1 VSAPERALSG
11 VAAGETESVQA
22 HAEPDAAKDRR
33 WRRWAVAAFATA
45 MAMEAV
51 GWVFLAVNGSNGTDS
66 VAGALLFDLPLL
78 VFPITGLVVSR
89 KQPRNAVV
97 WVLLGIGLASGFG
110 SVVASYAAYG
120 LVTNPG
126 ALPGADVAAAVNGP
140 AWDPVIVPIGTLL
153 LLLFP
158 DGRPPSKRWNW
169 VLWLTLFAMA
179 AVFVTIMVSP
189 GPLSDSIKGAPKG
202 ATNPIAVPALGKLL
216 SIALP
221 LIPICM
227 VASVISLIVRF
238 RRSRGVERL
247 QLKWLA
253 AAASIGVGLYALS
266 SVATAANWNRGGDPL
281 WLTVVQNLSL
291 FAFMLIPVSIG
302 LAILRYHL
310 FDIDRIIS
318 RTLSYF
324 LLTALLVGV
333 YALIVVGIGTLTGRS
348 NNPVLIAGATLLVAA
363 LFGPLRRRLQGAID
377 RRLYRRR
384 YDAERVLGSFASLL
398 RDQLD
403 LGALSSELQATVAQA
418 VQPTRVGVWFRAPE
432 DRR

>member
-1 VSAPERALSG
+1 
-11 VAAGETESVQA
+11 
-22 HAEPDAAKDRR
+22 
-33 WRRWAVAAFATA
+33 
-45 MAMEAV
+45 
-51 GWVFLAVNGSNGTDS
+51 
-66 VAGALLFDLPLL
+66 
-78 VFPITGLVVSR
+78 
-89 KQPRNAVV
+89 
-97 WVLLGIGLASGFG
+97 
-110 SVVASYAAYG
+110 
-120 LVTNPG
+120 
-126 ALPGADVAAAVNGP
+126 
-140 AWDPVIVPIGTLL
+140 
-153 LLLFP
+153 
-158 DGRPPSKRWNW
+158 
-169 VLWLTLFAMA
+169 
-179 AVFVTIMVSP
+179 
-189 GPLSDSIKGAPKG
+189 
-202 ATNPIAVPALGKLL
+202 
-216 SIALP
+216 
-221 LIPICM
+221 
-227 VASVISLIVRF
+227 VISLIVRF

-266 SVATAANWNRGGDPL
+266 SVATAANWNRRGDPL